1 MKKMTRQQLPL
12 GWSEKN
18 VRELAAHYDNQ
29 SEDEGAAEIE
39 TAPEAGETWIS
50 VPTELVPAIARL
62 IEGYEQNNKVRQRTS
77 KTRSKNART
86 QRTIN

>member
-1 MKKMTRQQLPL
+1 MTRQQLPL
-12 GWSEKN
+12 AWSEKK

-39 TAPEAGETWIS
+39 ATPEAGETWIS

-62 IEGYEQNNKVRQRTS
+62 IEGYEQNNKVRQG
-77 KTRSKNART
+77 AV
-86 QRTIN
+86 